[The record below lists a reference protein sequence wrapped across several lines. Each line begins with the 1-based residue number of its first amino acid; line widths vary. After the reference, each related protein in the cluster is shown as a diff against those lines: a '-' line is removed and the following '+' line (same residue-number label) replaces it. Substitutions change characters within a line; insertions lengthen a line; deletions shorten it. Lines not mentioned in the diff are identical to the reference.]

1 MVPLGLCR
9 RVFINVSSI
18 GRDVQSERREQTLLW
33 APFFS
38 EGVALD
44 SRRDPLARHPALGSQ
59 RPQRGGGAELLQ
71 VQTPC
76 IPGAGV
82 HSVISILSCVCCH
95 LLCAVNEQDPA
106 AARGSHAGLGV
117 GET

>member
-1 MVPLGLCR
+1 M
-9 RVFINVSSI
+9 SSL

-33 APFFS
+33 APSFS

-44 SRRDPLARHPALGSQ
+44 SWRDPLARDPAQGSQ
-59 RPQRGGGAELLQ
+59 RPPRGGGTEWLQ

-82 HSVISILSCVCCH
+82 HSVISSVACVCCH
-95 LLCAVNEQDPA
+95 LLCAVGEQDPA
-106 AARGSHAGLGV
+106 AARGSHAGVGMGMGM